1 MSLSP
6 CTMCHS
12 SGPALLPVRYAVVPQ
27 TIEATLPAWAEAAF
41 PSSPECH
48 YALRALRQ
56 GFLYVFYANSGAP
69 EDSWEAW
76 SVTDDGGLWK
86 QLGGAFG
93 AKEKKQADCTN
104 PTHQSTNVEFVVL
117 RDSALRNDISV
128 AFSPSPWS
136 RETILKY
143 HNNAG
148 IRAKRMQVISAGQWL
163 AAPNASGISV
173 VSASAL
179 ESVLDYT
186 PLPMAKF
193 KSLLPYNP
201 VVARVSKT
209 YPEAPYYSFDEKQ
222 IGPQGTLYPWS
233 NARAGNSAKTLETM
247 SMRGKSADG
256 KPVSPLM
263 IAMHDPI
270 GIAHEL
276 ASWGDDISGLHSMWI
291 DELSI
296 EFMTHSS
303 LLGVKKQLDAK
314 AAARAQQIE
323 ADGVN
328 YSPLWYAM
336 TSTYTK
342 QSKSEFQTKYDE
354 LVKNNAKLSGDNIAK
369 QWSKYDGMLNHAK
382 RQAFLDCYDNFCQ
395 VVAQQQEQLA
405 QLRVQWLKQPKF
417 ITCCQDFESTKVVD
431 NLNYREAVDFAF
443 ASLNLTD
450 VGTAYL
456 DTLIDQYS
464 TSDEGNIVWRSL
476 LLNNPDVMDELQGML
491 KKMAEMKG
499 KVLLPQDESTLVAAL
514 LPMAGKL
521 VDAYDKANEILEK
534 PTSATTRFSRAVLHC
549 DRRLSTLGDRFFNY
563 SRLGKVLDTGY
574 ELMSKA
580 FFQVISGVV
589 FDKAVTLSVSQLQD
603 GDAFRVRVMSELSSS
618 GSSNRKVNLNLYKKQ
633 FDEFLQ
639 SADGKNE
646 LKKMR
651 IKTLTLLF
659 NILELSNLYEK
670 SQKSYKERVQI
681 TSAALGTISTVLDI
695 ITPVFNN
702 GTRNATISNS
712 IKILGNSAGM
722 IASALNFSVDAS
734 DFFGE
739 LYGKKRWVFIGL
751 NATRTISDF
760 SLMLKSLGGLL
771 EILAERKLI
780 IKIISGYTSKVAA
793 LRFFTFM
800 ASWEAMLLIFFMEEY
815 IAIFI
820 DNNLQVWCR
829 KSVFGYEPNSP
840 LENTSLLETRKDRDL
855 MCEQQSKEIED
866 AIGVVYE

>member
-148 IRAKRMQVISAGQWL
+148 LRAKRMQVISAGQWL

-342 QSKSEFQTKYDE
+342 QSKSEFQAKYDD

-464 TSDEGNIVWRSL
+464 TSDEGNIIWRSL

-491 KKMAEMKG
+491 KQMAEMKG

-521 VDAYDKANEILEK
+521 VDAYDKANEILER
-534 PTSATTRFSRAVLHC
+534 PASATTRFSRAVLHC

-563 SRLGKVLDTGY
+563 SRLGKVLNTGY

-603 GDAFRVRVMSELSSS
+603 GNAFRVRVLASLS
-618 GSSNRKVNLNLYKKQ
+618 GSGQLGRLDAYNKYKDN
-633 FDEFLQ
+633 FDKFAQ
-639 SADGKNE
+639 SGNGESA
-646 LKKMR
+646 LKGVR
-651 IKTLTLLF
+651 IKLLVLAF
-659 NILELSNLYEK
+659 NILELCDQYEK
-670 SQKSYKERVQI
+670 SKGNLKERAQI
-681 TSAALGTISTVLDI
+681 ASAALGTLSTTMDI
-695 ITPVFNN
+695 VSPMVSGGLENSV
-702 GTRNATISNS
+702 GGVS
-712 IKILGNSAGM
+712 IKIVGSSAGM
-722 IASALNFSVDAS
+722 VASLINLSIDLNAVVN
-734 DFFGE
+734 E
-739 LYGKKRWVFIGL
+739 YVGKKRWELMGL
-751 NATRTISDF
+751 NSIKATSDF
-760 SLMLKSLGGLL
+760 SIMLKSFGGLL
-771 EILAERKLI
+771 EILTERGLVTKVILDSSS
-780 IKIISGYTSKVAA
+780 KIIA
-793 LRFFTFM
+793 LRFFTYM
-800 ASWEAMLLIFFMEEY
+800 ASWEVMFLIFAIEEY
-815 IAIFI
+815 IAIFTDNDLQKWCRSGVFGSEP
-820 DNNLQVWCR
+820 DNNL
-829 KSVFGYEPNSP
+829 KSTFMIVSQSERNSIYEDQSAG
-840 LENTSLLETRKDRDL
+840 LEES
-855 MCEQQSKEIED
+855 
-866 AIGVVYE
+866 IGVIL

>member
-27 TIEATLPAWAEAAF
+27 TIEATLPSWAEVAF
-41 PSSPECH
+41 PSSSECH

-276 ASWGDDISGLHSMWI
+276 ASWGDDISGLHSMLI

-342 QSKSEFQTKYDE
+342 QSKSEFQAKYDE

-395 VVAQQQEQLA
+395 IVAQQQEQLA

-491 KKMAEMKG
+491 KQMAEMKG

-534 PTSATTRFSRAVLHC
+534 PASATTRFSRAVLHC

-563 SRLGKVLDTGY
+563 SRLGKVLNTGY

-603 GDAFRVRVMSELSSS
+603 GNAFRVRVLASLS
-618 GSSNRKVNLNLYKKQ
+618 GSGQIGRSDVYNKYKDN
-633 FDEFLQ
+633 FDKFAQ
-639 SADGKNE
+639 SGNGESA
-646 LKKMR
+646 LKGMR
-651 IKTLTLLF
+651 IKLLVLAF
-659 NILELSNLYEK
+659 NILELCDQYEK
-670 SQKSYKERVQI
+670 SKGNLNDRALI
-681 TSAALGTISTVLDI
+681 ASAILGTLSTTTDI
-695 ITPVFNN
+695 INPIFQN
-702 GTRNATISNS
+702 GLKSSFASGS
-712 IKILGNSAGM
+712 IKIVGNSAGM
-722 IASALNFSVDAS
+722 ISSALNFAIDTN
-734 DFFGE
+734 E
-739 LYGKKRWVFIGL
+739 LIKEICGNKRWLFIGL
-751 NATRTISDF
+751 NIMKATSDF
-760 SLMLKSLGGLL
+760 SIMVKSIGGLL
-771 EILAERKLI
+771 EILVERKI
-780 IKIISGYTSKVAA
+780 IMESIARGAATFVAWRYFA
-793 LRFFTFM
+793 YM
-800 ASWEAMLLIFFMEEY
+800 ASWEVMLLIFSLEQF
-815 IAIFI
+815 IVIFI
-820 DNNLQVWCR
+820 DNDLQKWCR
-829 KSVFGYEPNSP
+829 ASVFGKETESE
-840 LENTSLLETRKDRDL
+840 LINTSILSSSEKRNALYEEQLLKLD
-855 MCEQQSKEIED
+855 D
-866 AIGVVYE
+866 AIGAIV

>member
-276 ASWGDDISGLHSMWI
+276 ASWADDISGLHSMWI

-342 QSKSEFQTKYDE
+342 QSKSEFQAKYDE

-395 VVAQQQEQLA
+395 IVAQQQEQLA

-450 VGTAYL
+450 AGTAYL

-464 TSDEGNIVWRSL
+464 TNDEGNIVWRSL

-491 KKMAEMKG
+491 KQMAEMKG

-514 LPMAGKL
+514 MPMAGKL

-603 GDAFRVRVMSELSSS
+603 GDAFRVRVLASLSAS
-618 GSSNRKVNLNLYKKQ
+618 GQSGRQRMMNKYKSN
-633 FDEFLQ
+633 FDKFAE
-639 SADGKNE
+639 SAEGGAK
-646 LKKMR
+646 LKTMR
-651 IKTLTLLF
+651 IKFLVVLF
-659 NILELSNLYEK
+659 NLLELADQYKKNNDNLA
-670 SQKSYKERVQI
+670 ERTKLI
-681 TSAALGTISTVLDI
+681 SAISGTISTTMDIVL
-695 ITPVFNN
+695 PVFEGGLKNVTVAKN
-702 GTRNATISNS
+702 
-712 IKILGNSAGM
+712 IKTLGNSAGM
-722 IASALNFSVDAS
+722 LSSALILSIDVSSIIIEYN
-734 DFFGE
+734 GRR
-739 LYGKKRWVFIGL
+739 RWEIIGL
-751 NATRTISDF
+751 NSLKSTSDF
-760 SLMLKSLGGLL
+760 GMVLKSLSGLL
-771 EILAERKLI
+771 DILAERSIVRASIAIGVSQI
-780 IKIISGYTSKVAA
+780 ITLQYLAW
-793 LRFFTFM
+793 M
-800 ASWEAMLLIFFMEEY
+800 ASWEFML
-815 IAIFI
+815 AIFLVEQCMAI
-820 DNNLQVWCR
+820 YMDNELQKWCEL
-829 KSVFGYEPNSP
+829 SVFGNFPDENLKNTMLLFPVSNRNEKYKEQSVS
-840 LENTSLLETRKDRDL
+840 LEGALGG
-855 MCEQQSKEIED
+855 I
-866 AIGVVYE
+866 I